1 MVSGMLLELV
11 EGGARRQRT
20 PALPRPPSCFLRAV
34 SHNRKRVHEASAGLF
49 RSQEFPLWKL
59 RGALGAGGGRP
70 QDRPSHRSHSGS
82 VWASPARGVI
92 PGPPLPHPAWP
103 CPLWAAVEAL
113 GWGIPALQGGR
124 AHATACCSINFSPRS
139 AEPVATRGRAC
150 MRGQWVSFFPGQP
163 WARVLRAQQPGTL
176 TSACFWQPSG
186 PGGGHTSPS
195 GAGGQAASRAGVVW
209 WLAVG
214 LGLFARRVRVSFC
227 TETFS
232 VDEMRSCRA
241 SLGGTD

>member
-92 PGPPLPHPAWP
+92 PGVPPCLPQPGRALCGPQWKPWGGGSQPCRESEFTPPPAAPSTPPLAAPSLWP
-103 CPLWAAVEAL
+103 PGAVRAGSVGFLFSWAAL
-113 GWGIPALQGGR
+113 GSCPACAAARHADLGVFLAAQRAGRR
-124 AHATACCSINFSPRS
+124 AHL
-139 AEPVATRGRAC
+139 AEREGR
-150 MRGQWVSFFPGQP
+150 
-163 WARVLRAQQPGTL
+163 LRAGL
-176 TSACFWQPSG
+176 AWCGGWQ
-186 PGGGHTSPS
+186 
-195 GAGGQAASRAGVVW
+195 
-209 WLAVG
+209 
-214 LGLFARRVRVSFC
+214 
-227 TETFS
+227 
-232 VDEMRSCRA
+232 
-241 SLGGTD
+241 